1 MKKFFN
7 YKTLIIA
14 ALVMIGLFLFKNFKS
29 DVPEEVKSDS
39 HEMIDSTALEP
50 VNLKYG
56 FPIDDFEHE
65 EGKVKRNQSLSTI
78 LRQYDVSYAAIDK
91 IAKKAKKVFNVRRIK
106 SGREY
111 SVLFSKDS
119 LRTPEYFVYENTP
132 VEYIVFDLRDT
143 LHVYK
148 GEKEIIYKRRQIKG
162 TIESSLWNAM
172 VEANADPVLSI
183 ELSEIYAWTIDF
195 FGIGKGDEFNI
206 IYEEAFVDDKPI
218 SDIKVLAANFIHH
231 KSDNYAFAFKEGD
244 KDGFFDEEG
253 KSLQKAFLKAPLRYS
268 RISSRFSNRRYHP
281 VLKRY
286 RSHHGVDY
294 AAPTGTPV
302 HTIGDGVIIKKGYQK
317 RGGGRYLKIK
327 HNSVYT
333 TTYMHLSRF
342 AKGMNTG
349 VRVKQ
354 GQTIAYVGSS
364 GLSTGPH
371 LDFRVHKNG
380 SPINPLRMKS
390 PPVAP
395 VKKENQAQFEALKN
409 KLMQEL
415 NGLDSIPEPLLPDS
429 INNTLTSTKEETVQK

>member
-14 ALVMIGLFLFKNFKS
+14 ALVMVGLLLFKNFKS

-39 HEMIDSTALEP
+39 HELIDSTALEP

-148 GEKEIIYKRRQIKG
+148 GEKEIIYKRKQIKG

-395 VKKENQAQFEALKN
+395 VKKENQAQFEVLKN
-409 KLMQEL
+409 KLMKEL
-415 NGLDSIPEPLLPDS
+415 NRLDSIPEPLIPDS
-429 INNTLTSTKEETVQK
+429 INNTLTSTK

>member
-1 MKKFFN
+1 MKRFFN
-7 YKTLIIA
+7 YKTIIIA
-14 ALVMIGLFLFKNFKS
+14 STVLIGSLLFKKYKS
-29 DVPEEVKSDS
+29 DIPEEVKKES
-39 HEMIDSTALEP
+39 HQLIDSTEFAP

-56 FPIDDFEHE
+56 FPIDDFEVE
-65 EGKVKRNQSLSTI
+65 ENKVKKNQSLSTI
-78 LRQYDVSYAAIDK
+78 LRQYNVSYAAIDK
-91 IAKKAKKVFNVRRIK
+91 IAKKAKKVFNVRRIQ

-119 LRTPEYFVYENTP
+119 LRAAEYFVYENTP

-148 GEKEIIYKRRQIKG
+148 GEKEIVYKRKQLKG

-172 VEANADPVLSI
+172 VEAKANPVLSI

-195 FGIGKGDEFNI
+195 FGIGKGDQFNI
-206 IYEEAFVDDKPI
+206 IYEEAFVDDEPI
-218 SDIKVLAANFIHH
+218 HEIKVLAANFIHH
-231 KSDNYAFAFKEGD
+231 KSNNYAFAFKEDD
-244 KDGFFDEEG
+244 KQGFFDEEG

-268 RISSRFSNRRYHP
+268 RISSRFSNRRFHP

-286 RSHHGVDY
+286 RAHHGVDY

-317 RGGGRYLKIK
+317 NGGGRYLKIK

-342 AKGMNTG
+342 EKGMKSG

-354 GQTIAYVGSS
+354 GQTIGYVGST
-364 GLSTGPH
+364 GLATGPH

-380 SPINPLRMKS
+380 SPINPLKIKS

-395 VKKENQAQFEALKN
+395 VKKENRDQFEVLKN
-409 KLMQEL
+409 KLMHEL
-415 NGLDSIPEPLLPDS
+415 HGLDLTPKALNPDS
-429 INNTLTSTKEETVQK
+429 LYHAIDDQK

>member
-1 MKKFFN
+1 MKKYFN
-7 YKTLIIA
+7 YKILIIA
-14 ALVMIGLFLFKNFKS
+14 ALVFTGLYALTFLAK
-29 DVPEEVKSDS
+29 DIPEEVKTNA
-39 HEMIDSTALEP
+39 HQAIDSTELTP

-56 FPIDDFEHE
+56 FPIDDFKVETK
-65 EGKVKRNQSLSTI
+65 KVKRNQSLSTI
-78 LRQYDVSYAAIDK
+78 LRQYDVSFSSIDK
-91 IAKKAKKVFNVRRIK
+91 IARKAKKVFNVRKIK
-106 SGREY
+106 SGKEY
-111 SVLFSKDS
+111 SVLFTNDS
-119 LRTPEYFVYENTP
+119 IKNPEYFIYENTP

-148 GEKEIIYKRRQIKG
+148 GEKEIEFRRKQITG
-162 TIESSLWNAM
+162 SIESSLWNAM
-172 VEANADPVLSI
+172 VEAQANPLLSI

-195 FGIGKGDEFNI
+195 FGIGKGDKFNI
-206 IYEEAFVDDKPI
+206 IYEEAFVDNEPI
-218 SDIKVLAANFIHH
+218 HDIKVLAANFIHH
-231 KSDNYAFAFKEGD
+231 KSDNYAFAFTEGE
-244 KDGFFDEEG
+244 KPGFFDEKG
-253 KSLQKAFLKAPLRYS
+253 NSLQKAFLKAPLRFS

-286 RSHHGVDY
+286 RAHHGIDY

-317 RGGGRYLKIK
+317 NGGGRYLKIK

-342 AKGMNTG
+342 AKGMNSG

-380 SPINPLRMKS
+380 SPINPLKMKS

-395 VKKENQAQFEALKN
+395 VRKENLAQFDALKN
-409 KLMQEL
+409 KLLIEL
-415 NGLDSIPEPLLPDS
+415 NGQNEIQEPLLQDS
-429 INNTLTSTKEETVQK
+429 ISSSIVLIN